1 MCDRIK
7 AVDETCSQTFPRK
20 LEQNF
25 SIFVAKIQ
33 RLYGWKKL
41 HRSHFVELPFC
52 PIKVIEA
59 TAFE

>member
-1 MCDRIK
+1 MCDKIK
-7 AVDETCSQTFPRK
+7 AVDETCNHTFPRK

-33 RLYGWKKL
+33 WLYGWKKF
-41 HRSHFVELPFC
+41 HRSHFGELAFW
-52 PIKVIEA
+52 PIEVIEA